1 MNHRHNQVG
10 AEGRKT
16 LTVFGEG
23 TISATPDQV
32 EMRLG
37 VITQNESITTGQQEN
52 AAAIAAVIAAIQNLN
67 VQEHQIQTVVY
78 RIDPQYDYIEGVE
91 VFRGYRIVHL
101 LQITLDQVGIAGP
114 VIDAAVNSGANSI
127 ASIQFTL
134 EDPTIVF
141 NQALTQAV
149 VNARSKA
156 DTLANSLNVTL
167 NPVPLEVKEVAKG
180 AISERYPMVL
190 AAQTTPTPIQPGQLI
205 YEVTIEVL
213 FTYF

>member
-1 MNHRHNQVG
+1 MEGGNIMNHRHNQVG

-52 AAAIAAVIAAIQNLN
+52 AAAIAAVIAAMQNLN

-78 RIDPQYDYIEGVE
+78 RIDPRYDYIEGVE

-101 LQITLDQVGIAGP
+101 LQITLDQVGSQP

-149 VNARSKA
+149 DNARSKSGLHLH
-156 DTLANSLNVTL
+156 T
-167 NPVPLEVKEVAKG
+167 PLM
-180 AISERYPMVL
+180 SR
-190 AAQTTPTPIQPGQLI
+190 
-205 YEVTIEVL
+205 
-213 FTYF
+213 